1 MPGLAY
7 GNGASAFFAVPYTV
21 IVCPLAFVLLSR
33 LWDVARRHGYV
44 TAADFVRGRY
54 GSAPLALVVALTGIL
69 ATMPYLALQ
78 LLGIRAVLTAGGLY
92 PPGAAGDLAMVA
104 VFAGLAV
111 ATYRHGLRA
120 PTVIAALKAVAVFV
134 SLTAVCWLV
143 LDRFGGPGGVFDG
156 AARALGG
163 TDPAHSPL
171 VLTPGQQPAYATLA
185 LGSALALLM
194 YPHVLTAGFAADG
207 TRTLRKVSAG
217 LPAWTALLALF
228 GFLGIAALAAG
239 VRAPAGG
246 AESAVPMLVDRLMP
260 GPLAGLVFGSIVVG
274 ALVPAAVMSIAAA
287 TSFVRNV
294 YVEYVHP
301 TATPKRQ
308 VRVAKAV
315 SLTAKLGAVAFVFG
329 LRDQDAINLQL
340 LGGVW
345 ILQVFPA
352 VAVGLYT
359 RWLHPRALLA
369 GWAVGMVSGT
379 YLVVREGFSSIV
391 PLVAGSPEIYA
402 GVAALLL
409 NLAVAVAVTPVLARL
424 GVPRGPDATDLP
436 SRPHAG
442 RRPRRERTTRET
454 PTPSSGHPAPGP
466 GGPAARA
473 AGPARP
479 SRRPG
484 RRPRGPGA
492 GGRCGPPLRAALLL
506 DAAARRAARRGR
518 PGERGRRGVLPDLPP
533 VAAAEGRGRGGGL
546 SALHGLQP
554 DPHADTPPPGRPPAR
569 GAAGL
574 PARAHRGVRREH
586 RLAAGGPAGA
596 DRRAAAAPRPAA
608 GGAGAAPLARAEGAE
623 IAAAMGISRGS
634 VKTHTSRG
642 IAALTQ
648 AMEARR

>member
-1 MPGLAY
+1 M
-7 GNGASAFFAVPYTV
+7 
-21 IVCPLAFVLLSR
+21 R
-33 LWDVARRHGYV
+33 LWEVARRHGYV

-92 PPGAAGDLAMVA
+92 PPGAAGDLSMTA

-120 PTVIAALKAVAVFV
+120 PTVIAALKAAAVFV

-143 LDRFGGPGGVFDG
+143 LDRFGGPGAVFDG

-163 TDPAHSPL
+163 TDTAHSAL

-246 AESAVPMLVDRLMP
+246 AEAAVPMLVDRLMP

-369 GWAVGMVSGT
+369 GWAVGMATGT
-379 YLVVREGFSSIV
+379 CLVVREGFSSIV

-402 GVAALLL
+402 GVAALVL
-409 NLAVAVAVTPVLARL
+409 NLAVAVAATPVLARL

-436 SRPHAG
+436 SRPCAG
-442 RRPRRERTTRET
+442 RRP
-454 PTPSSGHPAPGP
+454 PT
-466 GGPAARA
+466 
-473 AGPARP
+473 
-479 SRRPG
+479 
-484 RRPRGPGA
+484 GA
-492 GGRCGPPLRAALLL
+492 NNA
-506 DAAARRAARRGR
+506 
-518 PGERGRRGVLPDLPP
+518 
-533 VAAAEGRGRGGGL
+533 
-546 SALHGLQP
+546 
-554 DPHADTPPPGRPPAR
+554 
-569 GAAGL
+569 
-574 PARAHRGVRREH
+574 
-586 RLAAGGPAGA
+586 
-596 DRRAAAAPRPAA
+596 
-608 GGAGAAPLARAEGAE
+608 
-623 IAAAMGISRGS
+623 
-634 VKTHTSRG
+634 
-642 IAALTQ
+642 
-648 AMEARR
+648 